1 MWGIIFKTILILLAI
16 VGLTEVFR
24 LLAFHFLRTRHRGK
38 LFWVL
43 SFQGHDGEAELA
55 LKNALEHLRWLDST
69 QEKLVLCVDRGMDE
83 ETREVCRV
91 VSRENLDVRICTPEE
106 VAEILEQ

>member
-1 MWGIIFKTILILLAI
+1 MWGILFKTILIFLAI
-16 VGLTEVFR
+16 IGLTEVFR
-24 LLAFHFLRTRHRGK
+24 LLAFHFAHPPSGK

-91 VSRENLDVRICTPEE
+91 VSRENLDVRICKPEE